1 MIGLEITLEFNKREQ
16 GIEVMHTKEYYI
28 DTDNENEEKNNEN
41 VEKILSVALNKLP
54 QKVMIDVRVVHEG
67 FSTRGVSRI
76 TTHWE
81 QIQLRKL
88 VADRFEVHT
97 EYERK
102 GHWKKRM
109 KDFIKKELNE
119 YKERYNSINEGV

>member
-1 MIGLEITLEFNKREQ
+1 MIGLEITLEFDKREQ
-16 GIEVMHTKEYYI
+16 GIQVRHTKEYYI

-54 QKVMIDVRVVHEG
+54 QNVMIDVRVVHEG
-67 FSTRGVSRI
+67 FSTRGVARI

-88 VADRFEVHT
+88 VAERFEVHT

-102 GHWKKRM
+102 GKWKRRI

-119 YKERYNSINEGV
+119 YKERYNSIKLD